1 MANPQSL
8 AQSNALKIK
17 AGKTKS
23 GECKACKLN
32 QQIARSG
39 GHAKVPP
46 LHPNC
51 ACQASYVSK
60 RTMKSRNIRSSNN
73 TMINSFFNKN

>member
-8 AQSNALKIK
+8 AQSNAIKIK
-17 AGKTKS
+17 SGKSKS

-32 QQIARSG
+32 QSIANAG
-39 GHAKVPP
+39 GSAKIPP

-51 ACQASYVSK
+51 KCGASYVSR
-60 RTMKSRNIRSSNN
+60 RTMKARNIRSSNN
-73 TMINSFFNKN
+73 TKINSFFNKN